1 MVGDKVWLN
10 GQNIT
15 MTHPIKKL
23 DHKWLALPFKK
34 VVSRN
39 NLQAQATLFL
49 QQVHPV
55 FLVTL
60 LRPYDVDAITKHVQ
74 QVPPTPPIV
83 HDGVEVY
90 KV

>member
-1 MVGDKVWLN
+1 MAQWAEHHNDSPNQETRPQVAW
-10 GQNIT
+10 
-15 MTHPIKKL
+15 P
-23 DHKWLALPFKK
+23 LPFKK

-39 NLQAQATLFL
+39 TYRLKLPYSFS
-49 QQVHPV
+49 QVHPV

-60 LRPYDVDAITKHVQ
+60 LRPYNVDAITQHVQ